1 LRTKTGPACE
11 LEVELVHE
19 EDITDEDRDNHRLN
33 NKNQGGVEKNDRL
46 TWSS

>member
-1 LRTKTGPACE
+1 VSDL
-11 LEVELVHE
+11 ELVHGE
-19 EDITDEDRDNHRLN
+19 HRTREDGDHHRLN